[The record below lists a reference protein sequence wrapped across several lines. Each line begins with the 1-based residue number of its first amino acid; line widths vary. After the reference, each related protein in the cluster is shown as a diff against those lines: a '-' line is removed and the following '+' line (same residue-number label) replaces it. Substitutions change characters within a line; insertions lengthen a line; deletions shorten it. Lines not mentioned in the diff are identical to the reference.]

1 MATFEIREP
10 LLTDAEW
17 ITQAC
22 QDTEV
27 QRWTLVPRPYKR
39 EHALGFINNTINE
52 SHLWVIQQ
60 QETNEPVGVVSIH
73 TIDLDTGDADVG
85 YWIAPWGR
93 RRGAA
98 VHALNLVEQ
107 FALTIPSIKFLSAHI
122 AETNV
127 ASRATA
133 SRAGFVNM
141 GSTPEPCP
149 DGENLVPALTYVK
162 HLTR

>member
-1 MATFEIREP
+1 MFEIRKP

-17 ITQAC
+17 ITEAC

-52 SHLWVIQQ
+52 SHLWVIKQ

-98 VHALNLVEQ
+98 VYALNLVEQ
-107 FALTIPSIKFLSAHI
+107 FARTIPTIKFLSAHI
-122 AETNV
+122 AESNS

-133 SRAGFVNM
+133 SRAGFINM
-141 GSTPEPCP
+141 GSSAESCP
-149 DGENLVPALTYVK
+149 DGDNQVPALNYVK
-162 HLTR
+162 QLRR

>member
-1 MATFEIREP
+1 VATFALREP
-10 LLTDAEW
+10 LLADAEW
-17 ITQAC
+17 ITHAC
-22 QDTEV
+22 QDTEI

-39 EHALGFINNTINE
+39 EHALGFIDNNIGETYR
-52 SHLWVIQQ
+52 WVIEQ
-60 QETNEPVGVVSIH
+60 QETNEEVGVVSIH
-73 TIDLDTGDADVG
+73 TIDLDTGDADTG

-98 VHALNLVEQ
+98 VHALYLVEQ

-122 AETNV
+122 AESNT

-141 GSTPEPCP
+141 GSTQEPCP
-149 DGENLVPALTYVK
+149 DGENLVPALTYAR

>member
-1 MATFEIREP
+1 VATFEIREP

-52 SHLWVIQQ
+52 SHLWVIEQ

-98 VHALNLVEQ
+98 VYALNLVEQ
-107 FALTIPSIKFLSAHI
+107 FARTIPAVKFLSAHI
-122 AETNV
+122 AESNS

-133 SRAGFVNM
+133 SRAGFINM
-141 GSTPEPCP
+141 GSSAESCP
-149 DGENLVPALTYVK
+149 DGDNQVPALNYVK
-162 HLTR
+162 QLRR

>member
-22 QDTEV
+22 QDSEI

-39 EHALGFINNTINE
+39 EHALGFIENTINE
-52 SHLWVIQQ
+52 AHRWVIEHK
-60 QETNEPVGVVSIH
+60 ETNEPVGVVSIH
-73 TIDLDTGDADVG
+73 TIDIDAGDADVG

-98 VHALNLVEQ
+98 VHALHLVEQ
-107 FALTIPSIKFLSAHI
+107 FALTIPTIKFLSAHI
-122 AETNV
+122 AETNA

-133 SRAGFVNM
+133 SRAGFVTM

>member
-22 QDTEV
+22 QDSEI

-39 EHALGFINNTINE
+39 EHALGFIDNTINE
-52 SHLWVIQQ
+52 AHRWVVI
-60 QETNEPVGVVSIH
+60 EAATAEPVGVISIH
-73 TIDLDTGDADVG
+73 TIDPNTGDADTG

-98 VHALNLVEQ
+98 THALLLVEQ
-107 FALTIPSIKFLSAHI
+107 FALTIPSINSLSAHI
-122 AETNV
+122 AETNA

-149 DGENLVPALTYVK
+149 DGENLVPALTYIK

>member
-1 MATFEIREP
+1 MASFGIREP
-10 LLTDAEW
+10 ILADAEW

-22 QDTEV
+22 QDIEI
-27 QRWTLVPRPYKR
+27 QRWTVVPRPYKH
-39 EHALGFINNTINE
+39 EHALGFIDNTINE
-52 SHLWVIQQ
+52 AHRWVIEQ
-60 QETNEPVGVVSIH
+60 QETNEPVGVISIH

-98 VHALNLVEQ
+98 VHALYLVEQ

-122 AETNV
+122 AETND

-133 SRAGFVNM
+133 SRAGFTNM
-141 GSTPEPCP
+141 GPSAQSCP
-149 DGENLVPALTYVK
+149 DGDTQVPALDYVK
-162 HLTR
+162 QLTR

>member
-1 MATFEIREP
+1 MATFALRQP
-10 LLTDAEW
+10 VLADVEW
-17 ITQAC
+17 MTTAC
-22 QDTEV
+22 QDAEV

-39 EHALGFINNTINE
+39 EHALGFIDNTINE
-52 SHLWVIQQ
+52 AHRWVIEQ
-60 QETNEPVGVVSIH
+60 QETNEAVGVVSIH
-73 TIDLDTGDADVG
+73 TINPDTGDADTG

-93 RRGAA
+93 CRGAA
-98 VHALNLVEQ
+98 THALLLVEQ
-107 FALTIPSIKFLSAHI
+107 FALTIPSINSLSAHI
-122 AETNV
+122 AETNA

-149 DGENLVPALTYVK
+149 DGENIVPALTYVK

>member
-10 LLTDAEW
+10 LLSDAEW

-27 QRWTLVPRPYKR
+27 QRWTLVPRPYKH
-39 EHALGFINNTINE
+39 EHALGFIDNTINE
-52 SHLWVIQQ
+52 SHLWVIEQQ
-60 QETNEPVGVVSIH
+60 DTNEPVGVISIH

-93 RRGAA
+93 GRGAA
-98 VHALNLVEQ
+98 VYALNLVEQ
-107 FALTIPSIKFLSAHI
+107 FARTIPTIKFLSAHI
-122 AETNV
+122 AESNS

-141 GSTPEPCP
+141 GSSAESCP
-149 DGENLVPALTYVK
+149 DGDNQVPALNYVK
-162 HLTR
+162 QLSR

>member
-1 MATFEIREP
+1 MFEIREP
-10 LLTDAEW
+10 LLADAEW

-22 QDTEV
+22 QDSEI

-39 EHALGFINNTINE
+39 EHALGFVNNTINE
-52 SHLWVIQQ
+52 AHLWVIEDQA
-60 QETNEPVGVVSIH
+60 TTEPVGVISIH
-73 TIDLDTGDADVG
+73 TIDPNTGDADTG

-98 VHALNLVEQ
+98 AHALNLVEQ
-107 FALTIPSIKFLSAHI
+107 FALTLPTIKFLSAHI
-122 AETNV
+122 AETNT

-141 GSTPEPCP
+141 GSSAESCP
-149 DGENLVPALTYVK
+149 DGNNQVPALTFVK

>member
-1 MATFEIREP
+1 MAIFEIREP
-10 LLTDAEW
+10 LLADAEW

-22 QDTEV
+22 QDIEI

-39 EHALGFINNTINE
+39 EHALGFIENTINE
-52 SHLWVIQQ
+52 AHRWVIEHK
-60 QETNEPVGVVSIH
+60 ETNEPVGVVSIH
-73 TIDLDTGDADVG
+73 TIDIDAGDADVG

-98 VHALNLVEQ
+98 VHALHLVEK
-107 FALTIPSIKFLSAHI
+107 FALTIPTIKFLSAHI
-122 AETNV
+122 AETNA

-133 SRAGFVNM
+133 SRAGFDNA
-141 GSTPEPCP
+141 GSSAESCP
-149 DGENLVPALTYVK
+149 DGNNQVPALTFVK

>member
-1 MATFEIREP
+1 MFEIRKP

-17 ITQAC
+17 ITEAC

-52 SHLWVIQQ
+52 SHLWVIKQ

-98 VHALNLVEQ
+98 VYALNLVEQ
-107 FALTIPSIKFLSAHI
+107 FARTIPTIKFLSAHI
-122 AETNV
+122 AESNS

-133 SRAGFVNM
+133 SRAGFINM
-141 GSTPEPCP
+141 GSSTQSCP
-149 DGENLVPALTYVK
+149 DGDNQVPALNYVK
-162 HLTR
+162 QLRR

>member
-1 MATFEIREP
+1 MFEIRKP

-17 ITQAC
+17 ITEAC

-52 SHLWVIQQ
+52 SHLWVIEQ

-98 VHALNLVEQ
+98 VYALNLVEQ
-107 FALTIPSIKFLSAHI
+107 FARTIPTIKFLSAHI
-122 AETNV
+122 AESNST
-127 ASRATA
+127 SRATA
-133 SRAGFVNM
+133 SRAGFINM
-141 GSTPEPCP
+141 GSSAESCP
-149 DGENLVPALTYVK
+149 DGDNQVPALNYVK
-162 HLTR
+162 QLRR

>member
-1 MATFEIREP
+1 MFEIREP
-10 LLTDAEW
+10 LLADAEW

-22 QDTEV
+22 QDSEI

-39 EHALGFINNTINE
+39 EHALGFVNNTINE
-52 SHLWVIQQ
+52 AHLWVIEDQA
-60 QETNEPVGVVSIH
+60 TTEPVGVISIH
-73 TIDLDTGDADVG
+73 TIDLDTGDADIG

-98 VHALNLVEQ
+98 AYALNLVEQ
-107 FALTIPSIKFLSAHI
+107 FALTIPTIKFLSAHI
-122 AETNV
+122 AETNA

-133 SRAGFVNM
+133 SRAGFVNL
-141 GSTPEPCP
+141 GSSSESCP
-149 DGENLVPALTYVK
+149 DGNNQVPALNYVK

>member
-1 MATFEIREP
+1 MASFGIREP
-10 LLTDAEW
+10 ILADAEW

-27 QRWTLVPRPYKR
+27 QRWTLVPRPYKH
-39 EHALGFINNTINE
+39 ENALGFINNTINE
-52 SHLWVIQQ
+52 SHLWVIEQ
-60 QETNEPVGVVSIH
+60 QETNEPVGVISIH

-98 VHALNLVEQ
+98 VHALCLVEQ

-122 AETNV
+122 AETND

-133 SRAGFVNM
+133 SRAGFTNM
-141 GSTPEPCP
+141 GPSAQSCP
-149 DGENLVPALTYVK
+149 DGDTQVPALDYVK
-162 HLTR
+162 QLTR

>member
-1 MATFEIREP
+1 MFEIREP
-10 LLTDAEW
+10 LLADAEW

-22 QDTEV
+22 QDSEI

-39 EHALGFINNTINE
+39 EHALGFIENTINE
-52 SHLWVIQQ
+52 AHRWVIEH

-73 TIDLDTGDADVG
+73 TIDIDAGDADVG

-98 VHALNLVEQ
+98 VHALHLVEQ
-107 FALTIPSIKFLSAHI
+107 FALTIPTIKFLSAHI
-122 AETNV
+122 AETNA

-133 SRAGFVNM
+133 SRAGFDDA
-141 GSTPEPCP
+141 GSSAESCP
-149 DGENLVPALTYVK
+149 DGDNQVPALTYVK
-162 HLTR
+162 HLAR

>member
-10 LLTDAEW
+10 MPMDAEW
-17 ITQAC
+17 ITRAF
-22 QDTEV
+22 QDAEI
-27 QRWTLVPRPYKR
+27 QRWTVVPRPYKH
-39 EHALGFINNTINE
+39 EHARGFIDNTINE
-52 SHLWVIQQ
+52 AHRWVIEQ
-60 QETNEPVGVVSIH
+60 QETNEAVGVVSIH
-73 TIDLDTGDADVG
+73 TIDPDTGDADVG

-98 VHALNLVEQ
+98 TYALVLVEQ
-107 FALTIPSIKFLSAHI
+107 FALTIPSINSLSAHI

>member
-1 MATFEIREP
+1 MFEIREP
-10 LLTDAEW
+10 LLADAEW

-22 QDTEV
+22 QDSEI

-39 EHALGFINNTINE
+39 EHALGFVNNTINE
-52 SHLWVIQQ
+52 AHLWVIEDQA
-60 QETNEPVGVVSIH
+60 TTEPVGVISIH
-73 TIDLDTGDADVG
+73 TIDLDTGDADIG

-98 VHALNLVEQ
+98 AYALNLVEQ
-107 FALTIPSIKFLSAHI
+107 FALTLPTIKFLSAHI
-122 AETNV
+122 AETNT

-141 GSTPEPCP
+141 GSSAESCP
-149 DGENLVPALTYVK
+149 DGDNQVPALTFVK

>member
-1 MATFEIREP
+1 M
-10 LLTDAEW
+10 DAEW

-22 QDTEV
+22 QDIEI

-39 EHALGFINNTINE
+39 EHALGFIKNTINE
-52 SHLWVIQQ
+52 AHRWVIEDQA
-60 QETNEPVGVVSIH
+60 TNEPVGVISIH
-73 TIDLDTGDADVG
+73 TIDLDAGNADTG

-98 VHALNLVEQ
+98 AYALNLVEK
-107 FALTIPSIKFLSAHI
+107 FALTIPTIKFLSAHI
-122 AETNV
+122 AETNA

-133 SRAGFVNM
+133 RRAGFINM
-141 GSTPEPCP
+141 GSSAESCP
-149 DGENLVPALTYVK
+149 DGDNQVPALTYVK

>member
-1 MATFEIREP
+1 MVFEIRKP

-17 ITQAC
+17 MTEAS

-39 EHALGFINNTINE
+39 EHALEFINNTINE
-52 SHLWVIQQ
+52 SHLWVIEQ

-98 VHALNLVEQ
+98 VYALNLVEQ
-107 FALTIPSIKFLSAHI
+107 FARTIPTIKFLSAHI
-122 AETNV
+122 AESNS

-133 SRAGFVNM
+133 SRAGFINM
-141 GSTPEPCP
+141 GSSAESCP
-149 DGENLVPALTYVK
+149 DGDNQVPALNYVK
-162 HLTR
+162 QLRR

>member
-1 MATFEIREP
+1 VTTFALREP
-10 LLTDAEW
+10 VLTDAEW

-39 EHALGFINNTINE
+39 EHALGFIDNTINE
-52 SHLWVIQQ
+52 AHRWVIEY
-60 QETNEPVGVVSIH
+60 QETNKAVGVVSIH
-73 TIDLDTGDADVG
+73 TIDPDTGDANTG

-93 RRGAA
+93 RQGAA
-98 VHALNLVEQ
+98 
-107 FALTIPSIKFLSAHI
+107 
-122 AETNV
+122 V

-133 SRAGFVNM
+133 SRAGFINM
-141 GSTPEPCP
+141 GSTQESCP
-149 DGENLVPALTYVK
+149 DGESLVPALTYVK

>member
-10 LLTDAEW
+10 MLMDAEW

-22 QDTEV
+22 QDIEI

-39 EHALGFINNTINE
+39 EHALGFIENTINE
-52 SHLWVIQQ
+52 AHRWVIEHK
-60 QETNEPVGVVSIH
+60 ETNEPVGVVSIH
-73 TIDLDTGDADVG
+73 TIDIDAGDADVG

-98 VHALNLVEQ
+98 VHALHLVEK
-107 FALTIPSIKFLSAHI
+107 FALTIPTIKFLSAHI
-122 AETNV
+122 AETNA

-133 SRAGFVNM
+133 SRAGFISM
-141 GSTPEPCP
+141 GNAQKPCR
-149 DGENLVPALTYVK
+149 DGENIVPALTFVK